1 MSDLPILFVTFAFTV
16 SKRDSYEVVKTNMN
30 PSGIYEL
37 VETYLHG
44 IVGAGKDTR
53 DPDHRDVYTIT
64 LTIDLTDDTIKVKHD
79 CGNLGLVAGILM
91 TIFKDLP
98 ENNDA

>member
-1 MSDLPILFVTFAFTV
+1 MDKHTLFVTFAFTS
-16 SKRDSYEVVKTNMN
+16 SKAGSYEIVRTNM
-30 PSGIYEL
+30 STVGIYEL
-37 VETYLHG
+37 VEGYLHG

-53 DPDHRDVYTIT
+53 DPEHRDVYTIT
-64 LTIDLTDDTIKVKHD
+64 LAVDVTVDTISLRHD

-98 ENNDA
+98 GG

>member
-1 MSDLPILFVTFAFTV
+1 MSDLPILFVTFAFTP
-16 SKRDSYEVVKTNMN
+16 SKKGSYEVVKTNMFTA
-30 PSGIYEL
+30 GIYEL

-44 IVGAGKDTR
+44 IVGAGADKR
-53 DPDHRDVYTIT
+53 DAEHRDVYTIT
-64 LTIDLTDDTIKVKHD
+64 LAIDLTDDTIKVKHD

-98 ENNDA
+98 GE